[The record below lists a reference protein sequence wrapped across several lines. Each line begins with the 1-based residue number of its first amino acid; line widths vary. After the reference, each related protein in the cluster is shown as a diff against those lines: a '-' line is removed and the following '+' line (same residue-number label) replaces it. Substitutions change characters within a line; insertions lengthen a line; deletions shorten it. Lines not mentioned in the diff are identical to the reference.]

1 MISDLD
7 ENEHDEDSE
16 LAVEKL
22 GLKDINDLGP
32 PELPQAIDV
41 GAEMIRQ
48 SPTGCMCAETPTLA
62 ECVCS
67 VFWVNFQN
75 IGHNGR
81 PRRQKVP

>member
-32 PELPQAIDV
+32 PELPQAIEASF
-41 GAEMIRQ
+41 GGEATEPQTAALEANYSASSKPMK
-48 SPTGCMCAETPTLA
+48 P
-62 ECVCS
+62 
-67 VFWVNFQN
+67 
-75 IGHNGR
+75 H
-81 PRRQKVP
+81 